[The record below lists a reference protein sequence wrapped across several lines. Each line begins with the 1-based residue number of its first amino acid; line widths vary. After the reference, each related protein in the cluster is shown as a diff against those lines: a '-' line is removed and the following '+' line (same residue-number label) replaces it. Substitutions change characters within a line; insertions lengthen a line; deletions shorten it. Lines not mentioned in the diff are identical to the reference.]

1 MRPTSEVIAPH
12 QGRLARRKETFMLVH
27 VAYLVF
33 HSEARAPHLD
43 HTHPDL
49 YGIRAHHRQHIST
62 GDFFDKHS
70 VVRPVGACLNTWIV
84 RGVRD
89 NAFCFLLLLARR
101 PLLQPRIELV
111 KIVDSCFLEIG
122 KVDGIIHMGQG
133 IRITKSNLYRIPAT
147 KILTHSVIAFP
158 FLLCALLTG
167 KTLKHSA
174 LFHFGSQPVTE
185 QVTEWFERYNG
196 TNRI

>member
-101 PLLQPRIELV
+101 PLLQPRMELV
-111 KIVDSCFLEIG
+111 KIVASCFLEIG

-133 IRITKSNLYRIPAT
+133 IKITKSNLYQIPAR
-147 KILTHSVIAFP
+147 KIFTHSVIAFP
-158 FLLCALLTG
+158 FLLCALLD
-167 KTLKHSA
+167 LA
-174 LFHFGSQPVTE
+174 
-185 QVTEWFERYNG
+185 
-196 TNRI
+196 